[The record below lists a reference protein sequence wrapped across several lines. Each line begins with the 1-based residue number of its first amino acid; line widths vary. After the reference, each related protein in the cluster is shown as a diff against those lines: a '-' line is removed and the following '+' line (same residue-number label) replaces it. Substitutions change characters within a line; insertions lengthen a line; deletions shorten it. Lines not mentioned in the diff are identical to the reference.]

1 MVKLVYEEEEVKCC
15 SGEMVRPSPD
25 GGGRLIER
33 EQEVGS
39 LKMFKAKEGL
49 RQELPKERS
58 PNSTSQPNISF
69 HLRFSK
75 EHHTQALRSEGT

>member
-15 SGEMVRPSPD
+15 SGEMVRLSPD

-58 PNSTSQPNISF
+58 PNSISQPRISF